1 MSFTRVIVTQ
11 WQFGTVK
18 NQMKEETWLERIR
31 QAHQMAINAREYG
44 HVVVATTDEI
54 SRPHFE
60 DTGAILLT
68 TDLSGVGPPRR
79 LGFQY
84 AVELIGKNHGAIGW
98 TEPENAT
105 LPLNVEAICRP
116 IEEES
121 VDLVIPY
128 RTDEGIRSYPT
139 PQIPWEHL
147 GNYWCS
153 IIFGRKLPIFRRDF
167 FFAPVFFSPRAA
179 RFFTEYPGESK
190 MPDLWDSIFCPRM
203 DAFCS
208 GARIAEVE
216 TRFFYPR
223 EQAEAESRDYTM
235 LARRA
240 AALNNIIGSLVT
252 RRKYWEARG
261 FNFGPPDLKTLQ
273 MHSAMDYPTAPVGYK

>member
-98 TEPENAT
+98 TEPEK
-105 LPLNVEAICRP
+105 AI
-116 IEEES
+116 
-121 VDLVIPY
+121 
-128 RTDEGIRSYPT
+128 
-139 PQIPWEHL
+139 
-147 GNYWCS
+147 
-153 IIFGRKLPIFRRDF
+153 
-167 FFAPVFFSPRAA
+167 AP
-179 RFFTEYPGESK
+179 
-190 MPDLWDSIFCPRM
+190 
-203 DAFCS
+203 
-208 GARIAEVE
+208 
-216 TRFFYPR
+216 
-223 EQAEAESRDYTM
+223 
-235 LARRA
+235 
-240 AALNNIIGSLVT
+240 
-252 RRKYWEARG
+252 
-261 FNFGPPDLKTLQ
+261 
-273 MHSAMDYPTAPVGYK
+273 